1 MEQSANAARNA
12 QKAKYQGMLSLY
24 LNVIYQIIKNMC
36 ISTPAMMTLIYR
48 IILAGIVALIGWD
61 LFTEKKL
68 TLQLNAAMVLI
79 PLVLRVLMIK

>member
-1 MEQSANAARNA
+1 
-12 QKAKYQGMLSLY
+12 
-24 LNVIYQIIKNMC
+24 
-36 ISTPAMMTLIYR
+36 MTVVQTCALPIFYR

-61 LFTEKKL
+61 LFTEEKL

>member
-1 MEQSANAARNA
+1 
-12 QKAKYQGMLSLY
+12 
-24 LNVIYQIIKNMC
+24 
-36 ISTPAMMTLIYR
+36 MMTLIYR

-79 PLVLRVLMIK
+79 PLVLLTALSILAGMFPNGLVAFLQALASTLM